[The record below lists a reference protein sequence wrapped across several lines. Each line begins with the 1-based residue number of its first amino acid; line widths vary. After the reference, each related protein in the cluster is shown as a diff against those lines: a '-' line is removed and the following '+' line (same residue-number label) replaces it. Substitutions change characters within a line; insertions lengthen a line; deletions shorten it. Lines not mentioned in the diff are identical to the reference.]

1 MRPETRPSAY
11 SFRAL
16 CVFGVQLL
24 AEPADQVN
32 LLVTEVP
39 ESELDTMSEKYP
51 QPIAPEIEALE
62 IRESKKAVK
71 TSYSDEARY
80 IALAAVDLNGGNV
93 YRTAVAIGIPAST
106 LREWNEARHARAAEF
121 AEGRKEKRGNLR
133 DKIESTVHSIVE
145 GITPEKIAKA
155 TLSQSFVAI
164 GIGWDKIY
172 GGQDQEIDDPAAE
185 LCRLLN
191 INRAQLPEKLELLP
205 GEEIPEGFGPIFET
219 KRDRDGAFEVESPPP
234 SGDAPAT
241 EDDTK
246 LLAALEDGNEPA
258 N

>member
-1 MRPETRPSAY
+1 MTMTDGPI
-11 SFRAL
+11 RAIKDE
-16 CVFGVQLL
+16 VQ
-24 AEPADQVN
+24 D
-32 LLVTEVP
+32 
-39 ESELDTMSEKYP
+39 
-51 QPIAPEIEALE
+51 LE
-62 IRESKKAVK
+62 NRESKKAVK

-106 LREWNEARHARAAEF
+106 LREWNDARHARAAEF

-164 GIGWDKIY
+164 GIGWDKIHSC
-172 GGQDQEIDDPAAE
+172 QDEEIEDPTAV

-191 INRAQLPEKLELLP
+191 LKPSQLPERLELEP
-205 GEEIPEGFGPIFET
+205 GDEIPVQFFRLLQGEHPIIDTHLVQLNDQEGTEKPGKDSQP
-219 KRDRDGAFEVESPPP
+219 V
-234 SGDAPAT
+234 DASAT
-241 EDDTK
+241 EDGSQ
-246 LLAALEDGNEPA
+246 ALDVEATADERAEGSYDDPPHLVNGGKTMVVG
-258 N
+258 